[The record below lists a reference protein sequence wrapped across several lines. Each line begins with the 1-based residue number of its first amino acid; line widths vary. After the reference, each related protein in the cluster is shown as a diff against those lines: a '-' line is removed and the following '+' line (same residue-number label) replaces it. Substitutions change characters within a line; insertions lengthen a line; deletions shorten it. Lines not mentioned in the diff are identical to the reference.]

1 MYSYTCIQVTGLYGL
16 KFFASLAH
24 PPKAKTASNPID
36 SRKLT
41 VFGGKG
47 GVGKTTSS
55 ASWTLSLCE
64 AGFRTLVVSTD
75 PAHSLG
81 DALQEKL
88 AGIPKQLDTSFL
100 SAGSGGSLWAMEIDP
115 QMALAEFKDIVDA
128 SMGSDA
134 SSGGGMLG
142 SMGLPDVQKD
152 LADMLGG
159 VSDPPPGTDEIVAL
173 TKLIAYL
180 KNGYTTPDGRLIKF
194 DRIVLDTAP
203 TGHTLRMLQLPPFL
217 LTLVGRLRGMRD
229 KTGSLGGM
237 FGGGGSSGAS
247 EASDK
252 YDQVLNDYG
261 FGDDPGKNSPVTDS
275 SSKPVDR
282 LTKFEDNMKEL
293 QSLLHN
299 PKECEFTIVTIPT
312 EMATAE
318 SARLLQSLH
327 NEHIA
332 VRRVLINQVIPT
344 QTPSSSSSS
353 TTATDSSTTTTAGTT
368 TTATTDASTAAADA
382 YLNRLRIGQKKCIT
396 ELKQISTASNILLTE
411 IPYFDMEIR
420 TVYGLRVISNFLL
433 PKVLMP

>member
-1 MYSYTCIQVTGLYGL
+1 M
-16 KFFASLAH
+16 
-24 PPKAKTASNPID
+24 
-36 SRKLT
+36 
-41 VFGGKG
+41 FGGKG

-55 ASWTLSLCE
+55 ASWALSLCE

-88 AGIPKQLDTSFL
+88 TGIPKQLDTSFL

-115 QMALAEFKDIVDA
+115 QMALAEFKEIVDA
-128 SMGSDA
+128 SMGSD
-134 SSGGGMLG
+134 SSSGGGSGGGMLG

-152 LADMLGG
+152 LADILGG

-217 LTLVGRLRGMRD
+217 LTLVGRLRGIRD

-237 FGGGGSSGAS
+237 FGGGSGGGSGGGGSK
-247 EASDK
+247 ASDK

-261 FGDDPGKNSPVTDS
+261 FGDDMGAGKDSPVTDS

-344 QTPSSSSSS
+344 QTLSPSSTSS
-353 TTATDSSTTTTAGTT
+353 TTPTTSTTTDTPATASTS
-368 TTATTDASTAAADA
+368 TTADTSTAAAADA
-382 YLNRLRIGQKKCIT
+382 YLNRLRIGQKKCIN

-433 PKVLMP
+433 PKVLTP